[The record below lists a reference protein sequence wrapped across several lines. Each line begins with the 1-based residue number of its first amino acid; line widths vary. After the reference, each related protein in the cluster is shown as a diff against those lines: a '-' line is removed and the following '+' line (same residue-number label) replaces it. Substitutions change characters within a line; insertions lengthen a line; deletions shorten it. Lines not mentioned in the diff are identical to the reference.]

1 MSTTTKSVK
10 TEKSS
15 DYYRKILLSN
25 IKHDLTNPINAIL
38 GYAEL
43 IMDYIQDSDNQQLK
57 ADINNIH
64 ASGTLILE
72 NINAIFIQNR
82 KHKNDNIGK
91 LISNPKLQHS
101 IRTPLSTII
110 GLTELMQEDI
120 LLISSEYTEDIQIC
134 SKNINHAGKEL
145 SQVTTDLIKF
155 SNLSVDELLE
165 RYKTDIY
172 SKEASQRL
180 FDFDPVIAIPAQIG
194 KILIVDDDS
203 SNLELLEQILLKSNH
218 KVLCADTGESALKI
232 LQEEQSNVD
241 LILLDLIMPGM
252 NGIELLEK
260 IKLDQHYQNIPIIM
274 LSAVDEL
281 DTAAECI
288 TLGADDF
295 LFKPINR
302 VLLNARINNALE
314 NKFFRDKETHY
325 KEKIKE
331 EQEKSDKLLLNIL
344 PGSIAKRLKDGETLI
359 ADDIESATVLFA
371 DLSGFTQIS
380 STLSAQKLVLLLNN
394 IFSIF
399 DELLEKHSI
408 EKIKTIG
415 DNYMLA
421 GGLPEPSPNH
431 AVSVAEM
438 AMDMLEA
445 ISKLDDETAEPL
457 HIRIGINS
465 GPLSA
470 GVIGRK
476 KFIYDLWGDTVN
488 VASRMESYGENNKIH
503 TSENTYLLL
512 KDNYQFE
519 KRPKLEIQ
527 GKGIMQTYYL
537 TGRK

>member
-10 TEKSS
+10 TEKPSE
-15 DYYRKILLSN
+15 YYRNILLSN

-72 NINAIFIQNR
+72 NINAIFAQER
-82 KHKNDNIGK
+82 KHENDNIGE
-91 LISNPKLQHS
+91 LIRNHQLQFS
-101 IRTPLSTII
+101 IRTPLSAII

-120 LLISSEYTEDIQIC
+120 PLISSEYREDIQAC
-134 SKNINHAGKEL
+134 SKKINHAGKIL

-155 SNLSVDELLE
+155 SNLSVDELLA
-165 RYKTDIY
+165 RYKPDIY

-180 FDFDPVIAIPAQIG
+180 FDFDPVISIPAQTG

-218 KVLCADTGESALKI
+218 KLLCADTGESALKI

-281 DTAAECI
+281 DTTAECI

-380 STLSAQKLVLLLNN
+380 STLTAQKLVLLLNN

-488 VASRMESYGENNKIH
+488 IASRMESYGENNKIH

-519 KRPKLEIQ
+519 KRPKLDIQ

>member
-10 TEKSS
+10 TENSS

-64 ASGTLILE
+64 ASGTLNLE
-72 NINAIFIQNR
+72 KINAIFTQDR
-82 KHKNDNIGK
+82 KHENDNIGE
-91 LISNPKLQHS
+91 LISNPQLQFS
-101 IRTPLSTII
+101 IRTPLSAII

-120 LLISSEYTEDIQIC
+120 PLISSEYREDIQAC
-134 SKNINHAGKEL
+134 NKKINHASKQL

-155 SNLSVDELLE
+155 SNLSVDELLA

-180 FDFDPVIAIPAQIG
+180 FDFDPVIPIPAQIG

-203 SNLELLEQILLKSNH
+203 SNHELLEQILLKSNH
-218 KVLCADTGESALKI
+218 KVLCADAGESALKI

-281 DTAAECI
+281 DTTAECI

-314 NKFFRDKETHY
+314 NKFFRDKETNY

-331 EQEKSDKLLLNIL
+331 EQEKSEKLLLNIL

-438 AMDMLEA
+438 ALDMLEA
-445 ISKLDDETAEPL
+445 ISKLDDETVPSL

-488 VASRMESYGENNKIH
+488 IASRMESYGENNKIH

>member
-10 TEKSS
+10 TEKPSE
-15 DYYRKILLSN
+15 YYRNILLSN

-72 NINAIFIQNR
+72 NINAIFTHNR
-82 KHKNDNIGK
+82 KHENDNIGE
-91 LISNPKLQHS
+91 LISNPQLQFS
-101 IRTPLSTII
+101 IRTPLSAII

-120 LLISSEYTEDIQIC
+120 PLISSEYREDIQTC
-134 SKNINHAGKEL
+134 RKKINHAGKEL

-155 SNLSVDELLE
+155 SNLSVDELLAC
-165 RYKTDIY
+165 YKTDIY

-180 FDFDPVIAIPAQIG
+180 FDFDPVIPIPAQIG

-288 TLGADDF
+288 ALGADDF

-438 AMDMLEA
+438 ALDMLEA
-445 ISKLDDETAEPL
+445 ISKLDDETVQPL

-488 VASRMESYGENNKIH
+488 IASRMESYGENNKIH

>member
-10 TEKSS
+10 TENSS
-15 DYYRKILLSN
+15 GYYRKILLSN

-43 IMDYIQDSDNQQLK
+43 IMDYIQDSNNQKLK
-57 ADINNIH
+57 VDINNIH
-64 ASGTLILE
+64 ASGTLILK
-72 NINAIFIQNR
+72 NINAIFTQGR
-82 KHKNDNIGK
+82 KHENDNIGE
-91 LISNPKLQHS
+91 LISNPQLQFS
-101 IRTPLSTII
+101 IRTPLSAII
-110 GLTELMQEDI
+110 GLTELMHEDI
-120 LLISSEYTEDIQIC
+120 ALTSSEYREDIQAC
-134 SKNINHAGKEL
+134 NKKINHASKQL

-155 SNLSVDELLE
+155 SNLSVNEVLE

-180 FDFDPVIAIPAQIG
+180 FDFDPVIPIPAQIG

-218 KVLCADTGESALKI
+218 KVLCADTGENALKI

-281 DTAAECI
+281 DTTAECI

-488 VASRMESYGENNKIH
+488 IASRMESYGENNKIH

>member
-72 NINAIFIQNR
+72 NINAIFTQDR
-82 KHKNDNIGK
+82 KHENDNIGE
-91 LISNPKLQHS
+91 LISNPQLQFS

-120 LLISSEYTEDIQIC
+120 PLISSEYREDIQAC
-134 SKNINHAGKEL
+134 SKKINHAGKEL

-180 FDFDPVIAIPAQIG
+180 FDFNPAIAIPAQTG

-344 PGSIAKRLKDGETLI
+344 PDSIAKRLKDGETLI

-421 GGLPEPSPNH
+421 GGLPEPSTNH

-438 AMDMLEA
+438 ALDMLEA

-527 GKGIMQTYYL
+527 GKGIMQNYYL
-537 TGRK
+537 TARK